1 MSSWTQV
8 HLSGLPQTAE
18 LGDDAIEQ
26 MLEQR
31 YSLSSFDWAGE
42 GSTLVKR
49 QDDDSNKCRG
59 YCFLSF
65 LTLTGAKA
73 AVERIYNNDCELTED
88 MLFKA
93 ELSKPKGKAKKEKK
107 ENLGDT
113 RDLRLRRQRGQPVRK
128 HPCLQ
133 SSNMSKLA
141 RSTAIHAARGP
152 GS

>member
-1 MSSWTQV
+1 MSWTQV
-8 HLSGLPQTAE
+8 HVSGLPQTAE
-18 LGDDAIEQ
+18 PGDDAIEQ

-31 YSLSSFDWAGE
+31 YSISSFDWAGE

-49 QDDDSNKCRG
+49 QDGKCRG

-65 LTLTGAKA
+65 LTLNGATA
-73 AVERIYNNDCELTED
+73 AVEHINDSELSD
-88 MLFKA
+88 ALKA

-107 ENLGDT
+107 EDLGDT